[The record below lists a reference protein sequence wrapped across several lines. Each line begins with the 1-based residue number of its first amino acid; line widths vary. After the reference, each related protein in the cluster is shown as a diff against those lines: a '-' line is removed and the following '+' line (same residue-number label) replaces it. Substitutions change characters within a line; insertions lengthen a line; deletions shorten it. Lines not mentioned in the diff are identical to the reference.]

1 MRPSVLFLALLA
13 LPAWGEKKLELTP
26 LRLAL
31 PGAPASL
38 VSADLDGN
46 GRLDLAVAVVTT
58 RWGEIGVTEST
69 QLDEVEGLVE
79 VLTVVPALLDRREIH
94 LFLQDEGG
102 SFRPAGPPLA
112 LPTSVHA
119 LLRGPAKEP
128 LLALSDAGIS
138 VVRLSADGTASLEP
152 WIEEPP
158 VLAGSEELLP
168 DLDLSHDLDGDGSL
182 DLILPG
188 REGLVIFL
196 SPGSSLGKQP
206 AGRLPLPLDER
217 LPGRAAHYRE
227 GLTRHYPLPRVQDF
241 DGDGRPDL
249 LVRNHEKG
257 WNQFQVLPGLGDG
270 RFGSP
275 RSPLGDRARDATP
288 EVVFVGD
295 LDGDRRAELITSRQ
309 LEREGDLSMR
319 EELAEAKRPR
329 FELGVHLLSSGS
341 RMAAEPARRFEVD
354 GYVFPREGEIPIPGG
369 FQDLNGDG
377 RPDLITLTLDF
388 SVLQALNVLAAKRIS
403 IGLDFHLWCQGADR
417 SFRPVSG
424 LDLSGRFT
432 VNLNNLALG
441 QLSLFSGDFDGDGRA
456 DFVQLGRGSKVSIHK
471 GRADCSYP
479 AKPDLTIEVAEQ
491 IGDPSL
497 VKVADLDG
505 DGRSDL
511 AITRPGPK
519 GGDGT
524 SAPVELAL
532 YLSGARP

>member
-1 MRPSVLFLALLA
+1 MRCALLVLALSVL
-13 LPAWGEKKLELTP
+13 PAAAEKKLELTP

-38 VSADLDGN
+38 ISADLDGD
-46 GRLDLAVAVVTT
+46 GRLDLAVAVVATS
-58 RWGEIGVTEST
+58 WGEIGVTEST
-69 QLDEVEGLVE
+69 KLDEVEGLVE
-79 VLTVVPALLDRREIH
+79 VLTVVPALLDRRELH
-94 LFLQDEGG
+94 LFLQDGAG
-102 SFRPAGPPLA
+102 SFRPAGPPLT
-112 LPTSVHA
+112 LPTTVHA
-119 LLRGPAKEP
+119 LLRGPAQEP
-128 LLALSDAGIS
+128 LLALTDEGIS
-138 VVRLSADGTASLEP
+138 VVRLAADGATSLEP

-168 DLDLSHDLDGDGSL
+168 DLDLSHDLDGDGSR

-196 SPGSSLGKQP
+196 SPGGSLARQP
-206 AGRLPLPLDER
+206 AGTLALPLDER
-217 LPGRAAHYRE
+217 LPGHAAHYRQ
-227 GLTRHYPLPRVQDF
+227 GLTRHYPLPQVQDL
-241 DGDGRPDL
+241 DGDGKVDL

-257 WNQFQVLPGLGDG
+257 WNQFQALPGLGGG
-270 RFGSP
+270 RFGAP
-275 RSPLGDRARDATP
+275 RSPLGGRARDAEP

-295 LDGDRRAELITSRQ
+295 LDGEGRAELVTSRQ
-309 LEREGDLSMR
+309 LEKQGDLSMR
-319 EELAEAKRPR
+319 QELAEAKRPR
-329 FELGVHLLSSGS
+329 FELGVHRLSAGTKMDS
-341 RMAAEPARRFEVD
+341 EPARRFEVD

-369 FQDLNGDG
+369 FQDLNGDR

-388 SVLQALNVLAAKRIS
+388 SMLQALNVLAAKRIS
-403 IGLDFHLWCQGADR
+403 IGLDFHLWCQAADG
-417 SFRPVSG
+417 SFRQVTG

-432 VNLNNLALG
+432 LNLNNLAIG

-456 DFVQLGRGSKVSIHK
+456 DFVQMGRGTKVSIHR

-491 IGDPSL
+491 IGDPNL

-519 GGDGT
+519 GADGA